1 LYPVSDQ
8 ANPSI
13 NPVDGFAAQEVVS
26 SAPRVSTLPLLT
38 FKDLLW
44 FLYLYPLRIL
54 SAIIPQRWIYPVGK
68 LVQLCA
74 PRRTDE
80 AERHILSARLPSVP
94 PGRARS
100 IATGFL
106 TNSAFRMLD
115 DLVLSRPASQSRLK
129 CTGIQGLEH
138 LERARSAG
146 KGVLLLTAHFCAGRV
161 AKRYLVASGY
171 PILTVRDQVEAGDWW
186 GRLGRH
192 FLAPRRL
199 QLLNR
204 IMEEGIYV
212 REAGSPLKILHTLR
226 SGGLVNIHFDGRSG
240 RRNAPWPFL
249 GVSRRFSTGT
259 LDVVRLSGCAV
270 VPMLCLGRSSGF
282 RIVFDPMLKI
292 AQTDGRDEFIRTN
305 LPTFVQ
311 AIERQISEHPDEWEQ
326 WMTF

>member
-1 LYPVSDQ
+1 
-8 ANPSI
+8 
-13 NPVDGFAAQEVVS
+13 
-26 SAPRVSTLPLLT
+26 
-38 FKDLLW
+38 
-44 FLYLYPLRIL
+44 
-54 SAIIPQRWIYPVGK
+54 
-68 LVQLCA
+68 
-74 PRRTDE
+74 
-80 AERHILSARLPSVP
+80 
-94 PGRARS
+94 
-100 IATGFL
+100 
-106 TNSAFRMLD
+106 
-115 DLVLSRPASQSRLK
+115 
-129 CTGIQGLEH
+129 
-138 LERARSAG
+138 
-146 KGVLLLTAHFCAGRV
+146 
-161 AKRYLVASGY
+161 
-171 PILTVRDQVEAGDWW
+171 
-186 GRLGRH
+186 
-192 FLAPRRL
+192 
-199 QLLNR
+199 
-204 IMEEGIYV
+204 MEEGIYV